1 MFLAHAKVGG
11 EVLEVPAQKVVRGPV
26 LNIAPR
32 KLNGKTKHM
41 HCSSCLSRVF
51 KALKSA
57 RNWQILEPGTSCL
70 MYKNLFASTL

>member
-32 KLNGKTKHM
+32 TLNGKMKHM
-41 HCSSCLSRVF
+41 HRLLFLFESIQAVKRV
-51 KALKSA
+51 
-57 RNWQILEPGTSCL
+57 LEIGRI
-70 MYKNLFASTL
+70 